1 MQRIELNLGRF
12 AGEEIKIRFGHGQAS
27 DVSLS
32 YWSSSSTADTEGWF
46 FNNIELPGVTEL
58 LPDKIVATETAP
70 RFSVRF
76 DQGGTWWVR
85 AIQRTLPISRARSR
99 HSSDWGKAHG
109 EIGRNSSPVVCIAPA
124 LGHSCDVDDPRIYD
138 LERQKRT
145 PPRAPITFSLE
156 HPLLR
161 IIFSIYED
169 KLSPPRRSN
178 PPPALHREPG
188 RPASWNL

>member
-12 AGEEIKIRFGHGQAS
+12 AGEEIKIRFRHGQAS

-85 AIQRTLPISRARSR
+85 AQAEF
-99 HSSDWGKAHG
+99 K
-109 EIGRNSSPVVCIAPA
+109 GRFRYP
-124 LGHSCDVDDPRIYD
+124 G
-138 LERQKRT
+138 
-145 PPRAPITFSLE
+145 
-156 HPLLR
+156 
-161 IIFSIYED
+161 
-169 KLSPPRRSN
+169 
-178 PPPALHREPG
+178 PG
-188 RPASWNL
+188 RAIRVTGAKPTAK